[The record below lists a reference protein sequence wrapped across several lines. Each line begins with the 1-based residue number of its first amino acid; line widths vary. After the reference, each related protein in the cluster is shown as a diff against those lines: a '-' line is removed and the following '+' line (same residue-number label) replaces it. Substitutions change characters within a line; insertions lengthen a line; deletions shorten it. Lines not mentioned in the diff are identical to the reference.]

1 MRKGGLWLYAGLAV
15 IGAVALYVGGFV
27 LSGEGMVSGLCIGLG
42 AAVFCLGVGN
52 FISSLL
58 TSKPETDERARRK
71 AVEVQDER
79 NIRLREKVGSTINR
93 VLVYALSIL
102 VLALGFM
109 GAGITIILMVSSL
122 LLLEL
127 VLAIGLSNYY
137 TKRM

>member
-1 MRKGGLWLYAGLAV
+1 M
-15 IGAVALYVGGFV
+15 
-27 LSGEGMVSGLCIGLG
+27 
-42 AAVFCLGVGN
+42 
-52 FISSLL
+52 
-58 TSKPETDERARRK
+58 
-71 AVEVQDER
+71 
-79 NIRLREKVGSTINR
+79 GSTINR

>member
-1 MRKGGLWLYAGLAV
+1 MRRSGLWLYGSVAV
-15 IGAVALYVGGFV
+15 MGAVALYIGGIV
-27 LSGEGMVSGLCIGLG
+27 LTGEGMISGLCIGLG
-42 AAVFCLGVGN
+42 AAAFCMGIGN

-58 TSKPETDERARRK
+58 ISKPQADEFARRK
-71 AVEVQDER
+71 AVEVKDER
-79 NIRLREKVGSTINR
+79 NIRLREKVGSTINK

-109 GAGITIILMVSSL
+109 GAGITVILMVSSL

-137 TKRM
+137 TRRM